1 MKDSRVDETLNCFGA
16 LALEISPQS
25 AGDDAPVEFASGRE
39 TLERAAVEP
48 LLEPVLIDLQRLLP
62 AASQLDLGLAMANF
76 DPAELLRPGWPV
88 FTALA
93 DLLVGA
99 PGERSQAR
107 VVALWA
113 SDGRMPAPGL
123 QPDPALRGGPLRLLP
138 FVLHGTAGRVAEVG
152 RRMEAEL
159 IEKGM
164 AAAATALAAQSAFG
178 LPLEHA
184 RYLSLHDLCAMTALQ
199 YEHAGL
205 APVWKL
211 VECALFAPR
220 SEEWIAEAD
229 EPPALYFQ
237 GEVRIGVEP
246 EAMLR
251 ARADAQGLPA
261 SRLAQLCRM
270 RARQWQAVLAAHGIG
285 AELVELSGAEAEGEL
300 RAGLRRH

>member
-1 MKDSRVDETLNCFGA
+1 MDENLNCFGA

-25 AGDDAPVEFASGRE
+25 ANEDTPVEFAQGRE
-39 TLERAAVEP
+39 TLEREAAEP

-62 AASQLDLGLAMANF
+62 AASKLDLGLAMASF

-107 VVALWA
+107 VVSLWA
-113 SDGRMPAPGL
+113 SGGRMPAPGL
-123 QPDPALRGGPLRLLP
+123 QPDPALRGGPLRLVP
-138 FVLHGTAGRVAEVG
+138 FVLHGAAARIAEVG
-152 RRMEAEL
+152 QQMEAEL

-211 VECALFAPR
+211 VECALFAPQG
-220 SEEWIAEAD
+220 EEWVAEAG
-229 EPPALYFQ
+229 EPPALYAG
-237 GEVRIGVEP
+237 GEVRIGIEP
-246 EAMLR
+246 ENLLR
-251 ARADAQGLPA
+251 MQAEAQGLPA
-261 SRLAQLCRM
+261 SRLAQLRRL
-270 RARQWQAVLAAHGIG
+270 RARQWQAVLAAHGISG
-285 AELVELSGAEAEGEL
+285 ELVELSSAEAEGEL